1 MSSARHRRVTVA
13 DTCSTRDR
21 IVDKHRIQK
30 PAIWVWR
37 ERGGGG
43 GGEKTHVRCPL
54 PVAHACNLGVRRLAS
69 PTSGFLVVSSPT
81 CVDQELVLHPCDPVA
96 SRGQIII
103 RSREEGGVQVVCTVH
118 ALAGRQKEWRHERA
132 CRGPGR
138 HHAGGVGGLRRR
150 GGGAGRGEPAQAM
163 VLVLHVWH
171 CCTQPCLYSFSSLYV
186 HVSASR
192 HFGRPGESC
201 K

>member
-1 MSSARHRRVTVA
+1 MHWQAGKKSGDMNGLAEDPDATTLEGS
-13 DTCSTRDR
+13 
-21 IVDKHRIQK
+21 
-30 PAIWVWR
+30 
-37 ERGGGG
+37 G
-43 GGEKTHVRCPL
+43 
-54 PVAHACNLGVRRLAS
+54 ACG
-69 PTSGFLVVSSPT
+69 
-81 CVDQELVLHPCDPVA
+81 
-96 SRGQIII
+96 
-103 RSREEGGVQVVCTVH
+103 
-118 ALAGRQKEWRHERA
+118 AG
-132 CRGPGR
+132 
-138 HHAGGVGGLRRR
+138 